1 MVCSAS
7 FCFVQAM
14 DPQRLSGSGGIAT
27 RTHTWRLE
35 MLRVKVYKRQRSWF
49 EGKRARA
56 RAGMF

>member
-1 MVCSAS
+1 
-7 FCFVQAM
+7 M

-35 MLRVKVYKRQRSWF
+35 ILRVKVYKRQRSWF